1 MNCEEIEFTRLVS
14 SFFAKTLGKSL
25 EFKRHS
31 RCIPAFWEFPDLRFY
46 TAWRW
51 VVSNL
56 LRMLLAT
63 FACGNHRST
72 DHRLFVLLL
81 VSILP
86 FPQLATADLVKL
98 INGGELRGKIIASN
112 DSKQKIRI
120 ETMTGATVVV
130 DRSNVQ
136 FVTPRSLAV
145 EEYETKSRCLEETA
159 DAHWDLAEWCRQRG
173 LAKQREMHLRRVT
186 ELAPDHEKAQSIL
199 GRVWHQ
205 GGWIDRDE
213 LMASQGYVKYKN
225 KYITPQE
232 LEVIENTKD
241 ELDRERSWFQ
251 KIRLWHGWLD
261 GQHENRRSQ
270 AMTSL
275 NSVDDPNAAPAIMKF
290 LATDSRTPIRELAV
304 SILVKISGSKSITGL
319 VKLALFDEAP
329 EIRTSALN
337 GIGNAH
343 YERAQKAFVT
353 ALKNESNTVVCRAAM
368 ALGQIGDKEAVKPLI
383 EALVT
388 VHQYQVAMDL
398 PNNQTYSFSSDGS
411 FSSNSPA
418 VPPGVMAAVRTGQL
432 LPPVFATPSDAPAPP
447 KKTVT
452 IRIEHYNADTLAA
465 LGKLT
470 QQNFGYDKRTW
481 QLWWAAEKN
490 AGGTSKGKG

>member
-1 MNCEEIEFTRLVS
+1 MGNLMQMLLVVLSRQNQNLTRQGCLI
-14 SFFAKTLGKSL
+14 SFFV
-25 EFKRHS
+25 
-31 RCIPAFWEFPDLRFY
+31 C
-46 TAWRW
+46 
-51 VVSNL
+51 VV
-56 LRMLLAT
+56 T
-63 FACGNHRST
+63 
-72 DHRLFVLLL
+72 
-81 VSILP
+81 
-86 FPQLATADLVKL
+86 FPQMATADLVKL
-98 INGGELRGKIIASN
+98 MNGGELRGKIIAAGDN
-112 DSKQKIRI
+112 KTKIRL

-130 DRSNVQ
+130 ERSLVK
-136 FVTPRSLAV
+136 FVTPRSLAT
-145 EEYETKSRCLEETA
+145 EEYETRSRCLEDTA

-173 LAKQREMHLRRVT
+173 LAKQRETHLRRVT

-205 GGWIDRDE
+205 GSWIDRDE

-232 LEVIENTKD
+232 LEVIENTAD
-241 ELDRERSWFQ
+241 ELERERSWFQ

-270 AMTSL
+270 AVSGL
-275 NSVDDPNAAPAIMKF
+275 NSVDDPYAAPAIMKF
-290 LATDSRTPIRELAV
+290 LASDSRIGMRELAV
-304 SILVKISGSKSITGL
+304 SMLVRISGAKSIAGL

-329 EIRTSALN
+329 QIRTAALT

-343 YERAQKAFVT
+343 YERAQKAFVA
-353 ALKNESNTVVCRAAM
+353 ALRNESNPVVCRAAT
-368 ALGQIGDKEAVKPLI
+368 ALGQVGDKEAIKPLI

-411 FSSNSPA
+411 FSSNTPA

-432 LPPVFATPSDAPAPP
+432 LPPVFAAPSDVPAPP

-452 IRIEHYNADTLAA
+452 IRIEHYNAESLAA

-481 QLWWAAEKN
+481 HLWWAAEKN
-490 AGGTSKGKG
+490 ASGAPKGKG

>member
-1 MNCEEIEFTRLVS
+1 MDRR
-14 SFFAKTLGKSL
+14 SFILF
-25 EFKRHS
+25 
-31 RCIPAFWEFPDLRFY
+31 
-46 TAWRW
+46 
-51 VVSNL
+51 
-56 LRMLLAT
+56 LA
-63 FACGNHRST
+63 
-72 DHRLFVLLL
+72 L
-81 VSILP
+81 ILP
-86 FPQLATADLVKL
+86 VPQIASADLVKL
-98 INGGELRGKIIASN
+98 INGGELRGKVIASN
-112 DSKQKIRI
+112 DSKQKVRI
-120 ETMTGATVVV
+120 ETMTGATVIV

-145 EEYETKSRCLEETA
+145 EEYETRSRSIEETS
-159 DAHWDLAEWCRQRG
+159 DAHWELAEWCRQRG
-173 LAKQREMHLRRVT
+173 LVKQRETHLRRVT

-232 LEVIENTKD
+232 LEVIENTKE
-241 ELDRERSWFQ
+241 ELDRERAWFQ

-270 AMTSL
+270 AMASL
-275 NSVDDPNAAPAIMKF
+275 NSVEDPSAAPAIMKF
-290 LATDSRTPIRELAV
+290 LAVDSRTPIRELAV
-304 SILVKISGSKSITGL
+304 SMLIKISGSKSTTGL
-319 VKLALFDEAP
+319 VKLSLFDE
-329 EIRTSALN
+329 ETQIRTAAVK
-337 GIGNAH
+337 GIGNTH
-343 YERAQKAFVT
+343 YELAQKAFVA
-353 ALKNESNTVVCRAAM
+353 ALKNESNAVVCRAAN

-383 EALVT
+383 EALIT
-388 VHQYQVAMDL
+388 MHQYQVAMDL
-398 PNNQTYSFSSDGS
+398 PNNQTYSFNSDGS
-411 FSSNSPA
+411 FSSNTPA

-432 LPPVFATPSDAPAPP
+432 LPPVFAAPSDAPAPP

-452 IRIEHYNADTLAA
+452 IRIEHYNAEALAA

-490 AGGTSKGKG
+490 ASGTPKSKG